1 MRGRRWQR
9 ASGCA
14 LQEDGV
20 QTETLEADTC
30 EPQRAA
36 QEKSHCHGFGHSRS
50 CSSASTR
57 DVCVCPPDLS
67 TVRGS

>member
-1 MRGRRWQR
+1 MSGRRWQR

-30 EPQRAA
+30 EPRRAA
-36 QEKSHCHGFGHSRS
+36 QEKKPTVMDSDTAGAAHQLPH
-50 CSSASTR
+50 
-57 DVCVCPPDLS
+57 VMCVCPPDLS